1 MDVNKS
7 QLQAYID
14 YVNHVITEDDTRITH
29 VEVISVDDTSEQLLI
44 HLEKKEVVQ
53 NE

>member
-1 MDVNKS
+1 MDVDKS

-14 YVNHVITEDDTRITH
+14 YVNDVITKDNSRITH

-44 HLEKKEVVQ
+44 HIEKKGVVQ

>member
-14 YVNHVITEDDTRITH
+14 YINDVITADNTRITH

-44 HLEKKEVVQ
+44 HVEKKGVVQ
-53 NE
+53 HE